1 MSENN
6 KNITIF
12 VISDSAGETASKL
25 AQATMAQYP
34 TVDFELIRR
43 TFIQNQEALNL
54 ALNDAKSLNAMVI
67 YTIIN
72 PDLVQLTQDF
82 CEENQLY
89 SMNVLTPPVEE
100 VAKRTGVKPTGEP
113 GALHHLNKNYFKRI
127 KAMEFA
133 VKYDDG
139 KDPRGLLKADLVLV
153 GISRTSKTPLSMYLA
168 NKHIKVANVPLVP
181 EVPIP
186 KELDG
191 VEPRRIIGLTNS
203 PEKLNVIRTERL
215 KAMGLNGSANYAKLD
230 RILEELD
237 YSEEVM
243 KRLKC
248 PVINVANKA
257 IEETAGIILD
267 ILKENDVDILK
278 DYEI

>member
-139 KDPRGLLKADLVLV
+139 KDNRGVKKADIVLV

-168 NKHIKVANVPLVP
+168 HKNLKVANVPLVP
-181 EVPIP
+181 EVPVP
-186 KELDG
+186 DELFEVDISK
-191 VEPRRIIGLTNS
+191 VIGLTAN
-203 PEKLNVIRTERL
+203 PIKLNEIRQERL
-215 KAMGLNGSANYAKLD
+215 KALGLKNTANYASMD
-230 RILEELD
+230 RILKEIE
-237 YSEEVM
+237 YSENLM
-243 KRLKC
+243 KRLGC
-248 PVINVANKA
+248 PVIDVSNKA
-257 IEETAGIILD
+257 VEETAGIILE
-267 ILKENDVDILK
+267 ITKHNRYTGLDV
-278 DYEI
+278 